1 MFSWSGDELIVQTK
15 WRGVLIKITL
25 EQQAWIGQS
34 LLTNCQ
40 MMQTNCKINSVKD
53 NILVKDCLK
62 PTQESSD
69 SLEKVIFIV
78 LSITIN

>member
-1 MFSWSGDELIVQTK
+1 MAHLTDLCWGDFSNSEI
-15 WRGVLIKITL
+15 RG
-25 EQQAWIGQS
+25 
-34 LLTNCQ
+34 
-40 MMQTNCKINSVKD
+40 KD
-53 NILVKDCLK
+53 DLYPFNALVKYCLK

>member
-1 MFSWSGDELIVQTK
+1 MAHLTDLCWGDFSNLEI
-15 WRGVLIKITL
+15 RG
-25 EQQAWIGQS
+25 
-34 LLTNCQ
+34 
-40 MMQTNCKINSVKD
+40 KD
-53 NILVKDCLK
+53 DLYPFNALVKDCLK